1 MPPKHQS
8 SVNQPHDKLVRRL
21 LTNLTTVHD
30 LLEVF
35 LPEPI
40 KNLINLNTLERQP
53 DTFVDAQHR
62 ISEVDVLFKAKT
74 KNTQTEAYIW
84 ILIEQQREP
93 DVWLPMRIFNYI
105 GIIWEHVRKSSKS
118 RAANSAK
125 LPFIYPLIISN
136 ASKPYHHSLHL
147 RDLIEPKAAQPL
159 FDELFQK
166 QINSLI

>member
-74 KNTQTEAYIW
+74 KNTQNLSVTLFGL
-84 ILIEQQREP
+84 LIPGFTLQSVFM
-93 DVWLPMRIFNYI
+93 DDMALN
-105 GIIWEHVRKSSKS
+105 
-118 RAANSAK
+118 
-125 LPFIYPLIISN
+125 
-136 ASKPYHHSLHL
+136 
-147 RDLIEPKAAQPL
+147 AAQYSESL
-159 FDELFQK
+159 NLLFQTK
-166 QINSLI
+166 P